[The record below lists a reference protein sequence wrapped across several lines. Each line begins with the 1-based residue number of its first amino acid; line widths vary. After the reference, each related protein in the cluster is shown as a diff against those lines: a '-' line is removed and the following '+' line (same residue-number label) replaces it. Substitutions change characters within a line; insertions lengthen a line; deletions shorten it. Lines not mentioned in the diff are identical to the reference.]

1 LKRAYSTIPKV
12 DVILNE
18 SALSGLTY
26 SKDIIKMGVLRAIE
40 DIRASIESGRT
51 AKSPDAA
58 QIASIVAHTIQ
69 TVMEGRLKGVINA
82 TGVIV
87 HTNLGRAPLAKEAID
102 AITDVTGRYC
112 NLEYDLEKASR
123 GSRQDHIRG
132 LAAHCFGSEDALV
145 VNNNAAAVLIAL
157 ATMADGKEVIVSR
170 GELVEIGGSFR
181 MPDVMASSG
190 AILKEIG
197 TTNKTKL
204 SDYEEA
210 ITEDT
215 ALIMKVHQSNFA
227 IVGFTE
233 DVSIKELAGL
243 AHRKGLPLFVDM
255 GSGIPFSLDDAGIHD
270 EWTIKGCLS
279 QGADIVSFSG
289 DKVLGGPQA
298 GIILGRQDLISSI
311 AKNPL
316 HRAIR
321 IDKLTIAALA
331 ATLRLLAKGRSAAI
345 PVLRMIYEP
354 LTDVEKK
361 AAVLRD
367 SIGFPDSKVIPT
379 NAVIGGGAAPTKSIP
394 SFGVVISTPKAEEI
408 YSRLRQEDPPVIS
421 RIEEASLIFDM
432 RTVDDSQIDPLADSI
447 KRVLADA
454 I

>member
-1 LKRAYSTIPKV
+1 MKRAFSTIPKV

-18 SALSGLTY
+18 SALSGLPY
-26 SKDIIKMGVLRAIE
+26 SRDIIKMNVIRAIE

-87 HTNLGRAPLAKEAID
+87 HTNLGRAPLAKEAIE
-102 AITDVTGRYC
+102 AINDVTGRYC

-132 LAAHCFGSEDALV
+132 IAAHCFGSEDALV
-145 VNNNAAAVLIAL
+145 VNNNAAAVLITL
-157 ATMADGKEVIVSR
+157 ATIAGGKEVIVSR

-190 AILKEIG
+190 AILKETG

-233 DVSIKELAGL
+233 DVSIKTLAGL

-255 GSGIPFSLDDAGIHD
+255 GSGIHLPLDDVGIHG
-270 EWTIKGCLS
+270 EWTIKECLS

-331 ATLRLLAKGRSAAI
+331 ATLRLLAKGQYAAI
-345 PVLRMIYEP
+345 PVLGMIYEP
-354 LTDVEKK
+354 LTDVKKK
-361 AAVLRD
+361 AIHLKD
-367 SIGFPDSKVIPT
+367 SMDFSGSEVIPT
-379 NAVIGGGAAPTKSIP
+379 NTVVGGGAAPTKSIP

-408 YSRLRQEDPPVIS
+408 HLRLRQEDPPVVS
-421 RIEEASLIFDM
+421 RIEEARLIFDM
-432 RTVDDSQIDPLADSI
+432 RTVDKTQVDLLADKI
-447 KRVLADA
+447 KKAFSDV